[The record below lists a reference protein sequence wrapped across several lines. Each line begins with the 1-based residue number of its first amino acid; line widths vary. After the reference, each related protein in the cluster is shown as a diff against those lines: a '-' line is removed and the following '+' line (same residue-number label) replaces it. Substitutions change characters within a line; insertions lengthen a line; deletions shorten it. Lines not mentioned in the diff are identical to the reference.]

1 MAMVATAMVVT
12 WAVVWATVATAM
24 VVTAMVVTA
33 TAATATVV
41 TATTGCHL
49 MDMEA
54 TTLILKPL
62 LLMVTAFTAAK
73 PMVSNAHSENSTT
86 TDTQDILTLLTTKP
100 CTVVTATV
108 VWATAATAT
117 VVWAT
122 AATATVATV

>member
-1 MAMVATAMVVT
+1 MVATATVATATVAT
-12 WAVVWATVATAM
+12 ATVATAM
-24 VVTAMVVTA
+24 VVTAMVVV
-33 TAATATVV
+33 TATVD

-100 CTVVTATV
+100 CTVVSTVAATVVTATV
-108 VWATAATAT
+108 VTAT

>member
-1 MAMVATAMVVT
+1 MVV
-12 WAVVWATVATAM
+12 TAM
-24 VVTAMVVTA
+24 VVTAMVVW
-33 TAATATVV
+33 ATVD
-41 TATTGCHL
+41 TATGCHL

-86 TDTQDILTLLTTKP
+86 TDTQDILTLLTMKP
-100 CTVVTATV
+100 CTVVSTVVWATATV

-122 AATATVATV
+122 A

>member
-1 MAMVATAMVVT
+1 M
-12 WAVVWATVATAM
+12 VVWATVDTA
-24 VVTAMVVTA
+24 
-33 TAATATVV
+33 
-41 TATTGCHL
+41 TGCHL

-86 TDTQDILTLLTTKP
+86 TDTQDILTLLTMKP
-100 CTVVTATV
+100 CTVVSTV
-108 VWATAATAT
+108 VWAAAATAT

-122 AATATVATV
+122 ATVVWATVVWATVAT

>member
-1 MAMVATAMVVT
+1 MAAMAMVATAMVVT
-12 WAVVWATVATAM
+12 AT
-24 VVTAMVVTA
+24 VVTAM
-33 TAATATVV
+33 VV

-100 CTVVTATV
+100 CTVVSTVAATVVTATV
-108 VWATAATAT
+108 VTATVVTAT